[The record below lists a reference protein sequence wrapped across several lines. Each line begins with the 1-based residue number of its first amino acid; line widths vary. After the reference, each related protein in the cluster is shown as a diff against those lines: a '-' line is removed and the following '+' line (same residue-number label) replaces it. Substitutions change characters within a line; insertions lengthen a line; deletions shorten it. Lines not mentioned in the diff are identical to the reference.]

1 VEGGALS
8 PPQNKRRWIS
18 NINIGFWGGNES
30 SQQTGKRRMT
40 MNRKNKAGFTLVELM
55 VVAIIVAIL
64 AAVAIPLMSGN
75 TKRAIA
81 TEGQAGIGTIKTA
94 QQVYKAEHGGYYPS
108 SFNCATPPSDMTI
121 KAGDFAGKYFGD
133 SSYQVTS
140 SSNTW
145 SVVATVS
152 NGSSSYIGKQ
162 VSLTD
167 PNADFTGSLL
177 Q

>member
-1 VEGGALS
+1 
-8 PPQNKRRWIS
+8 
-18 NINIGFWGGNES
+18 
-30 SQQTGKRRMT
+30 

-94 QQVYKAEHGGYYPS
+94 EQVYKAEHGGFYVGNFSGSAVPNGLTLKS
-108 SFNCATPPSDMTI
+108 
-121 KAGDFAGKYFGD
+121 GDLDGKYFASG
-133 SSYQVTS
+133 SYVVTS

-152 NGSSSYIGKQ
+152 NGTSHVGETVIM
-162 VSLTD
+162 TD
-167 PNADFTGSLL
+167 PNADFTGTLL

>member
-1 VEGGALS
+1 M
-8 PPQNKRRWIS
+8 NK
-18 NINIGFWGGNES
+18 
-30 SQQTGKRRMT
+30 
-40 MNRKNKAGFTLVELM
+40 KNKAGFTLVELM

-94 QQVYKAEHGGYYPS
+94 QQVYKAEHGGYYIGN
-108 SFNCATPPSDMTI
+108 FTCDTPPTVLTI
-121 KAGDFAGKYFGD
+121 KAGDLDGKYFNAAGY
-133 SSYQVTS
+133 SVTS

-145 SVVATVS
+145 SVIATVS
-152 NGSSSYIGKQ
+152 NASSSYIGKT
-162 VSLTD
+162 VELAS
-167 PNADFTGSLL
+167 PNADFTGTLL